1 MIRVKRLIGRFI
13 HQQNIGLIIRTHNI
27 IFMKY
32 FIYVGLCYGLLFF
45 FYAQTFAQT
54 SAWFPFDP
62 NVPETNN
69 RINMSEWLDAPAG
82 KHGFVEL
89 HDEKF
94 VFEDGTPVKFWGV
107 NICSHRAYVSKE
119 EVDRWIPFL
128 AKYGINSVRFHKYT
142 QYGLSGSNSYEIAPD
157 KMERFDYF
165 QYKLR
170 EAGIYYGWSPIYGHK
185 VRPGDKDRL
194 LAYEEIV
201 AADMNSHLSFSTI
214 GLVNFADDI
223 QDLHIDLIVNKLNHV
238 NPYTGLRYADDPA
251 LNFVEFQNE
260 DNIFFATTDRMVEMC
275 PTYKQLLTDKFVKW
289 LREKY
294 NDHAT
299 LAAAWGTETF
309 EWGREVRKEDWNLDE
324 GNIRPVGS
332 HGIYDYEY
340 KKAEASGEAM
350 PRFLLDMMEFMYQEQ
365 MKFYIKFEK
374 AIRDTGYKGPLVG
387 SCWQAGSGIAHF
399 YNLHTDYEVG
409 IIDRHN
415 YFGGGTGHRLIPGKF
430 NNGSMT
436 DIPGSGLLST
446 GMQQVAGRPFA
457 LSEWMSLI
465 PNEWIAEGPVIIA
478 TYGLGLQG
486 WGASYS
492 FAVDYDH
499 FTPTIHT
506 PGVYNTTSPTQLA
519 LYPALVSTLY
529 NGDIKQ
535 GDVVSVRNVHVPSL
549 ANGNLGFSDIQK
561 QDWDQK
567 EFGGDLPTQAMALGR
582 VEVDFTNA
590 FIPTV
595 FPDFS
600 KISQPGTIKSN
611 TGQLTWN
618 YSGEHQTGNIIINTP
633 SLQGFSGFS
642 DQQVHETENLTV
654 RVETPFAVVLFSSP
668 EPGKT
673 LEESDRWL
681 VTTIARA
688 RNTGMVYNE
697 EMTELLEV
705 GTEPILLEPVK
716 FSFNLKRKLP
726 KQINVLDHAGNITG
740 TTIHPND
747 SLIAIDGSE
756 FKAIYYEIIF

>member
-1 MIRVKRLIGRFI
+1 
-13 HQQNIGLIIRTHNI
+13 
-27 IFMKY
+27 MKY
-32 FIYVGLCYGLLFF
+32 RQTFCLCIGLLFLLSV
-45 FYAQTFAQT
+45 QTFAQT
-54 SAWFPFDP
+54 NGWFPFNP
-62 NVPETNN
+62 NVPDTDN
-69 RINMSEWLDAPAG
+69 RINMSSWLDAPAG
-82 KHGFVEL
+82 KHGFVTMQ
-89 HDEKF
+89 DEKF

-107 NICSHRAYVSKE
+107 NICSAKPYVSKE
-119 EVDRWIPFL
+119 EVDKWIPFL
-128 AKYGINSVRFHKYT
+128 TKYGINSVRFHKYT
-142 QYGLSGSNSYEIAPD
+142 QHGLTGPTSYEIAPG
-157 KMERFDYF
+157 KMDRFDYF
-165 QYKLR
+165 LYKLR

-185 VRPGDKDRL
+185 VRPGDKERL
-194 LAYEEIV
+194 LAYDEIA
-201 AADMNSHLSFSTI
+201 AADMNSHLSYSTI
-214 GLVNFADDI
+214 GLVNFAEDI

-238 NPYTGLRYADDPA
+238 NPYTGLRYANDPA

-294 NDHAT
+294 TNHVN
-299 LAAAWGTETF
+299 LAAAWGEEAF

-332 HGIYDYEY
+332 HGIYGYEY
-340 KKAEASGEAM
+340 TKAEQAGEPM
-350 PRFLLDMMEFMYQEQ
+350 PRFLLDMMDFMYQEQ
-365 MKFYIKFEK
+365 MKFYKKFEK
-374 AIRDTGYKGPLVG
+374 AVRETGYKGPLVG

-415 YFGGGTGHRLIPGKF
+415 YFGGGTGHRLVPGNF
-430 NNGSMT
+430 RNQSMT
-436 DIPGSGLLST
+436 DMPGSGLLST
-446 GMQQVAGRPFA
+446 GMQQVADRPFA

-478 TYGLGLQG
+478 MYGLGLQG

-506 PGVYNTTSPTQLA
+506 PGVYNVTSPTQLS

-529 NGDIKQ
+529 NGDIQQ
-535 GDVVSVRNVHVPSL
+535 GDVVSVRNIHVPSM
-549 ANGNLGFSDIQK
+549 ADGKLGFSDVQR

-582 VEVDFTNA
+582 VEVNFTDE
-590 FIPTV
+590 FVPTD
-595 FPDFS
+595 FPDFLEIS
-600 KISQPGTIKSN
+600 KPGTIQSN

-642 DQQVHETENLTV
+642 DKKVYETGHLSLSIN
-654 RVETPFAVVLFSSP
+654 TPFAVVLFTSP
-668 EPGKT
+668 EAGKT

-681 VTTIARA
+681 VTTVARA

-705 GTEPILLEPVK
+705 GSAPILLEPVD
-716 FSFNLKRKLP
+716 FSVTLKGKRP
-726 KQINVLDHAGNITG
+726 KQINILDHGGNATG
-740 TTIHPND
+740 NSFQPTGNHIEIIG
-747 SLIAIDGSE
+747 SLHQTL
-756 FKAIYYEIIF
+756 FYEIIF